1 MRLIWAVL
9 CRHAIV
15 EQETNTLSLI
25 DVIEQINIE
34 FNDNVVPPATAPAA
48 LPIPLELI
56 SLWQRGPDGSGG
68 TFKITLR
75 TPQGAESQGH
85 AIGTI
90 EQGLAPRSRITTRVP
105 NLPWRGE
112 GEYAFVVQ
120 LSTKSA
126 WRTIADVPFW
136 IKLKAPQAPLRQQQ
150 TPPDAPE
157 KTARRR
163 PTAKRQA
170 RKQRR

>member
-15 EQETNTLSLI
+15 EQETNTLSLM
-25 DVIEQINIE
+25 DVIEQITIE
-34 FNDNVVPPATAPAA
+34 FNESPIPPPTKPAA

-56 SLWQRGPDGSGG
+56 SLWQKGPDRGGG
-68 TFKITLR
+68 TFKVTLR
-75 TPQGAESQGH
+75 TPQGSTSPGH
-85 AIGTI
+85 ATGTI
-90 EQGLAPRSRITTRVP
+90 EPGPAPRSRITTRIP

-126 WRTIADVPFW
+126 GWRTVADVPFW
-136 IKLKAPQAPLRQQQ
+136 IKLKNPMALSQQQ
-150 TPPDAPE
+150 TSPPAPDR
-157 KTARRR
+157 KTRRKSAKRVARKRRR
-163 PTAKRQA
+163 
-170 RKQRR
+170 